1 MEILKFSLVKPNI
14 VKTSVTSTFVPVNRA
29 GTGSPEQAGRE
40 RPGLRPACVRPV
52 TGGRRAGYRAPCC
65 LSVIAASAAM
75 LAASALPAF
84 ATTHTSTHKLAFPSH
99 SGISAWGN
107 YKKTSKGIYVNV
119 CAKDTKSAFAVAA
132 VVVATNSS
140 GSRSSNL
147 GAVAMGHNQ
156 TQCRFGTIPYS
167 SHLKTYVIGYTSH
180 GTIAFKTSL
189 KKIF

>member
-1 MEILKFSLVKPNI
+1 M
-14 VKTSVTSTFVPVNRA
+14 
-29 GTGSPEQAGRE
+29 
-40 RPGLRPACVRPV
+40 LRR
-52 TGGRRAGYRAPCC
+52 
-65 LSVIAASAAM
+65 LFVIAASAVM

-84 ATTHTSTHKLAFPSH
+84 ATTSTSTSTHRLAFPSH

-119 CAKDTKSAFAVAA
+119 CAKDTGHAFAVGA

-140 GSRSSNL
+140 GSRSRNL
-147 GAVAMGHNQ
+147 GAVAMGHNH

-167 SHLKTYVIGYTSH
+167 AHLKTYIISYNSH
-180 GTIAFKTSL
+180 GFISYKSGY

>member
-1 MEILKFSLVKPNI
+1 M
-14 VKTSVTSTFVPVNRA
+14 
-29 GTGSPEQAGRE
+29 
-40 RPGLRPACVRPV
+40 LRR
-52 TGGRRAGYRAPCC
+52 

-99 SGISAWGN
+99 SGISSWGN

-119 CAKDTKSAFAVAA
+119 CAKDTGSAFAVGA
-132 VVVATNSS
+132 VIVATNSS

-180 GTIAFKTSL
+180 GTIAFKTGL

>member
-1 MEILKFSLVKPNI
+1 M
-14 VKTSVTSTFVPVNRA
+14 
-29 GTGSPEQAGRE
+29 
-40 RPGLRPACVRPV
+40 LRR
-52 TGGRRAGYRAPCC
+52 

-84 ATTHTSTHKLAFPSH
+84 ATTHTTTHTSTHTSTHKLAFPSH
-99 SGISAWGN
+99 SGISAWGT
-107 YKKTSKGIYVNV
+107 YKKTNKGIYVNV
-119 CAKDTKSAFAVAA
+119 CAKDTKRAFAVGA

-180 GTIAFKTSL
+180 GTIAFKTGT
-189 KKIF
+189 KKLF

>member
-1 MEILKFSLVKPNI
+1 M
-14 VKTSVTSTFVPVNRA
+14 
-29 GTGSPEQAGRE
+29 
-40 RPGLRPACVRPV
+40 LRR
-52 TGGRRAGYRAPCC
+52 

-75 LAASALPAF
+75 LAFSALPAF
-84 ATTHTSTHKLAFPSH
+84 ATTSSAHSSTHKLSFPRH

-119 CAKDTKSAFAVAA
+119 CARDTGHAFAVAA
-132 VVVATNSS
+132 VVLATNSN
-140 GSRSSNL
+140 GKHWSNL

-167 SHLKTYVIGYTSH
+167 AHLKTYIISYNSH
-180 GTIAFKTSL
+180 GYVSYKSGN

>member
-1 MEILKFSLVKPNI
+1 M
-14 VKTSVTSTFVPVNRA
+14 
-29 GTGSPEQAGRE
+29 
-40 RPGLRPACVRPV
+40 LRR
-52 TGGRRAGYRAPCC
+52 

-119 CAKDTKSAFAVAA
+119 CAKDTKSQFAVGA

-140 GSRSSNL
+140 GRRR
-147 GAVAMGHNQ
+147 ATWARWPWVTTH

-180 GTIAFKTSL
+180 GTIAFKTGT